1 MDTLDIPTWL
11 DVGFTEPLHCEPLHD
26 STINAL
32 SHCHVKTTT
41 TNPEQPMVLD
51 RFEVMFERLLEAL
64 AEGTSLVDYV
74 EEYYSADIANTT
86 GTPITPGQYRK
97 WIYADKERIKRFE
110 DSMELFSL
118 ALADQNVRISDG
130 KNPDGTMS
138 MNDTARSTLQVKT
151 RKDYMVA
158 FNKKR
163 FGADQPFIP
172 SGFGAGGI
180 TINLGNVKSP
190 YLVENDIVTIENNE

>member
-1 MDTLDIPTWL
+1 MDILDIPIWL
-11 DVGFTEPLHCEPLHD
+11 NVGFTEPTCHD
-26 STINAL
+26 
-32 SHCHVKTTT
+32 TTQHL
-41 TNPEQPMVLD
+41 EQTFAQLNSYAPQPIEPMVLD

-86 GTPITPGQYRK
+86 GIPITAGQYRK
-97 WIYADKERIKRFE
+97 WIYSNKERTKRFE
-110 DSMELFSL
+110 DTMELFSL

-151 RKDYMVA
+151 RKDYMIA

-163 FGADQPFIP
+163 FGVDQPFTT
-172 SGFGAGGI
+172 SGFGIGGI
-180 TINLGNVKSP
+180 TINLGNIKSP
-190 YLVENDIVTIENNE
+190 YVIENDVVMIDT

>member
-11 DVGFTEPLHCEPLHD
+11 DVGFTEPLQQEPLRQD
-26 STINAL
+26 STTNAL
-32 SHCHVKTTT
+32 SHCHVSTPSTT
-41 TNPEQPMVLD
+41 PQQMVLD

-86 GTPITPGQYRK
+86 GIPITPGQYRK

-110 DSMELFSL
+110 DAMELFSL

-163 FGADQPFIP
+163 FGTDQPFTP
-172 SGFGAGGI
+172 SGFGVGGI

-190 YLVENDIVTIENNE
+190 YVIDNDVVTIDNQ

>member
-11 DVGFTEPLHCEPLHD
+11 DVGFTEPLQQD

-32 SHCHVKTTT
+32 SHCHVST
-41 TNPEQPMVLD
+41 LD

-97 WIYADKERIKRFE
+97 WIHADKERTKRFE
-110 DSMELFSL
+110 DAMELFAL

-190 YLVENDIVTIENNE
+190 YLIENDIVTIENNE

>member
-11 DVGFTEPLHCEPLHD
+11 DVGFTEPLQHNSLNQD

-32 SHCHVKTTT
+32 SHCHVKT
-41 TNPEQPMVLD
+41 LD

-110 DSMELFSL
+110 DAMELFSL

-163 FGADQPFIP
+163 FGTDQPFTP

-190 YLVENDIVTIENNE
+190 YVIENDVVIANE